1 MYDRLVS
8 EPTID
13 PDILAYYRD
22 EWDEDARIRS
32 GLHEIELIRTKEIL
46 RRHLP
51 DGPLRIIDIGGG
63 SGVHAE
69 WLLDDGHE
77 VHLVDPLRFHVE
89 QASAHLDGFDRFTS
103 EVGDARSLAFKDAT
117 FDAALLLGPLYHLTE
132 RTDRVC
138 AWSEA
143 RRVTKQGGLV
153 FAVGISKFAP
163 IPVGLADGVIFDE
176 LFMKLVEGTLSD
188 GQHRNPPG
196 REYFTT
202 AFFHHP
208 DELRREAEDSG
219 LTVLAIV
226 GIEGFAGI
234 LPQLE
239 EHWDDP
245 DKRDVIVEMARAIE
259 SEPTLLG
266 VGPHIMVVARNAG

>member
-1 MYDRLVS
+1 MS

-51 DGPLRIIDIGGG
+51 GGPLRIIDIGGG

-69 WLLDDGHE
+69 WLLEDGHE
-77 VHLVDPLRFHVE
+77 VHLVDPLLFHVE
-89 QASAHLDGFDRFTS
+89 QASAHLGDIDRFTS
-103 EVGDARSLAFKDAT
+103 EVGDARSLVFEDAT

>member
-1 MYDRLVS
+1 MTEPSVD
-8 EPTID
+8 PTI
-13 PDILAYYRD
+13 LKYYRD

-32 GLHEIELIRTKEIL
+32 GLHEIELIRTREIV
-46 RRHLP
+46 RRFLP

-77 VHLVDPLRFHVE
+77 VHLVDPLLFHVE
-89 QASAHLDGFDRFTS
+89 QASTRLDGFDRFTS
-103 EVGDARSLAFKDAT
+103 EVGDARSLVFEDAT

-132 RTDRVC
+132 HTDRLQ
-138 AWSEA
+138 AWREA
-143 RRVTKQGGLV
+143 ARVTKPGGLV
-153 FAVGISKFAP
+153 FAVGISRFAP
-163 IPVGLADGVIFDE
+163 IPVGLAEGVVFDE
-176 LFMKLVEGTLSD
+176 LFLRLVERVLSD

-208 DELRREAEDSG
+208 DELRQEAEDTG
-219 LTVLAIV
+219 LAVLSV
-226 GIEGFAGI
+226 LGVEGFAGI

-245 DKRDVIVEMARAIE
+245 DRRDIIVEMARMIE

-266 VGPHIMVVARNAG
+266 IGPHIMVVAQQDG

>member
-1 MYDRLVS
+1 MT

-13 PDILAYYRD
+13 PDVLAYYRD

-32 GLHEIELIRTKEIL
+32 GLHEIELIRTKEIV
-46 RRHLP
+46 RRYLP
-51 DGPLRIIDIGGG
+51 DGALRIIDIGGG

-69 WLLDDGHE
+69 WLLEDGHE
-77 VHLVDPLRFHVE
+77 VHLVDPVPLHEE
-89 QASAHLDGFDRFTS
+89 QASAHLGAIDRFTS
-103 EVGDARSLAFKDAT
+103 EIGDARSLSPADAT

-132 RTDRVC
+132 RTDRLA
-138 AWSEA
+138 AWREA

-153 FAVGISKFAP
+153 FAVGISRFAP
-163 IPVGLADGVIFDE
+163 VHVGLAEGLAFDE
-176 LFMKLVEGTLSD
+176 LFKRLVERTLSD

-208 DELRREAEDSG
+208 DELRQEAEDAG
-219 LTVLAIV
+219 LAVLTII
-226 GIEGFAGI
+226 GIEGFAGA

-239 EHWDDP
+239 RHWADP
-245 DKRDVIVEMARAIE
+245 NKREIIVEMARAIE

-266 VGPHIMVVARNAG
+266 IGPHIMAVARLDG